1 LWAYG
6 CPENYSQHYHLVQA
20 ELYAIYN
27 KFKKALQYY
36 ETSMMEAARNGMKYV
51 EAIANE
57 RAALLCSKTQ
67 FVKQGQ
73 FYFNDAL
80 EAYGSWGANIK
91 CMQLENTYSGLFRIK
106 SRNEEQNKNDSNITT
121 SGSSNNA
128 LDLAS
133 VLKASQSIASQVKY
147 DGLLKKLLHIT
158 MENAGAE
165 KACLL
170 LYKGNK
176 LCVEAIGNTGS
187 NGIEILPSIPFDDTS
202 LVPKAIVNYCLR
214 SEESLVE
221 DDAINEERFGSDPYI
236 RENKTLSV
244 ICIPLTSQGRM
255 IGLLYLENS
264 LIKGVFNKNRIQIL
278 QMLSGQIGISI
289 ENSILYENLEEKVL
303 ERTKEIENA
312 YSELKAAQNQ
322 LIQSEKMAS
331 LGELT
336 AGIAHEIQNPLNF
349 VNNFSEISRE
359 LLEEMKDEL
368 IKGNSSEA
376 ISIAEDVKQNLEKIN
391 HHGKRADGIVKGMLQ
406 HSRSGS
412 GIKEPTDINALCD
425 EYLRLTYH
433 GVLSKDNS
441 INVKMETNFDPTLG
455 MINVVP
461 QDIGRV
467 MLNLLTNAFYA
478 VNEKLRHAASPV
490 ESPAA
495 TPQYTPTVSVLTKKA
510 GDKVEIRVKD
520 NGNGIPPKVMDKIF
534 QPFYTTKPTGV
545 GTGLG
550 LSLSYDIIT
559 KGHGGALKVM
569 TKVGE
574 FTEFVVILGFPG

>member
-1 LWAYG
+1 MF
-6 CPENYSQHYHLVQA
+6 Q
-20 ELYAIYN
+20 
-27 KFKKALQYY
+27 
-36 ETSMMEAARNGMKYV
+36 
-51 EAIANE
+51 
-57 RAALLCSKTQ
+57 TQ

-91 CMQLENTYSGLFRIK
+91 CLQLENTYSGLFRIISGK
-106 SRNEEQNKNDSNITT
+106 QEQNKNESNTNT
-121 SGSSNNA
+121 FGSSNNA
-128 LDLAS
+128 LDLGS

-147 DGLLKKLLHIT
+147 DDLLKKLLHIT

-170 LYKGNK
+170 LYKGDK
-176 LCVEAIGNTGS
+176 LCVEALGITGGN
-187 NGIEILPSIPFDDTS
+187 NIEVLPSVPFDDTS
-202 LVPKAIVNYCLR
+202 LVPKTIVNYCLR
-214 SEESLVE
+214 SEESLVV
-221 DDAINEERFGSDPYI
+221 DDAFNEERFSSDPYI
-236 RENKTLSV
+236 VENKTLSV

-264 LIKGVFNKNRIQIL
+264 LIKGVFNKNRIQLL

-289 ENSILYENLEEKVL
+289 ENSILYENLEGKVL

-312 YSELKAAQNQ
+312 YSELKATQNQ

-368 IKGNSSEA
+368 IRGNSSEA

-391 HHGKRADGIVKGMLQ
+391 HHGKRADSIVKGMLL
-406 HSRSGS
+406 HSRSSS

-433 GVLSKDNS
+433 GLLSKDNS
-441 INVKMETNFDPTLG
+441 LNVKMETDFDQTLG

-461 QDIGRV
+461 QEIGRV

-478 VNEKLRHAASPV
+478 VNEKMRHTTVETQHAASPIA
-490 ESPAA
+490 SPAA
-495 TPQYTPTVSVLTKKA
+495 SPQYAPTISVLTKKA

-520 NGNGIPPKVMDKIF
+520 NGNGIPLKVMDKIF

-559 KGHGGALKVM
+559 KGHGGELKVM
-569 TKVGE
+569 TKEGE